1 MKFDVAKFIDGLHGW
16 LGDQFAP
23 IVDRLKRLEAV
34 RPVDEVEL
42 TANVSKALDPK
53 FVELYERVGT
63 IQTSVKEISLTPGP
77 KGEDGLPGVGADEAG
92 ITERLR
98 AELKALTDAEFERLV
113 GVVKELAVPGKDGE
127 AGKDG
132 EPGAPGKDADEAAF
146 MEFAAAEIGVQVR
159 ASVEAAAHEL
169 KALAVPGPAGESG
182 PAGAPGKDA
191 EIPETL
197 IRELI
202 DARVKEIPPAA
213 DGKSVPIEDVQRMV
227 DDAVQKRM
235 AEVRVPADGNDG
247 RDALHL
253 EILAGIDLSK
263 NYPRNTYA
271 KHLGGLWRSFEK
283 THELRGWECIV
294 NGVAGVEYEPSDED
308 PRVLA
313 AKTILSDG
321 TESCAV
327 IRVPAMVYKG
337 VFREGEEYEQG
348 DTVTWAG
355 SLWHCQEPTR
365 EKPAESGVKSWR
377 LAVKK
382 GRDAPQ
388 NAPTPIDPSKS
399 VRL

>member
-1 MKFDVAKFIDGLHGW
+1 MKFDVARFIDGLHGW
-16 LGDQFAP
+16 LGEQFAP

-34 RPVDEVEL
+34 PVVDESSL
-42 TANVSKALDPK
+42 TKNVSKALDPR
-53 FVELYERVGT
+53 FLEIYELVGA
-63 IQTSVKEISLTPGP
+63 IQTSVKEIALTPGP
-77 KGEDGLPGVGADEAG
+77 KGEDGA
-92 ITERLR
+92 
-98 AELKALTDAEFERLV
+98 
-113 GVVKELAVPGKDGE
+113 
-127 AGKDG
+127 
-132 EPGAPGKDADEAAF
+132 PGAPGTDADSAAIKSAVL
-146 MEFAAAEIGVQVR
+146 EEVR
-159 ASVEAAAHEL
+159 AAQTKFQQEL
-169 KALAVPGPAGESG
+169 SLELRALAKPGRDGEDG
-182 PAGAPGKDA
+182 QDGEDGKDA

-202 DARVKEIPPAA
+202 DARVKELPRAA

-235 AEVRVPADGNDG
+235 ADIRMPSDGNDG

-283 THELRGWECIV
+283 THDMRGWECIV
-294 NGVAGVEYEPSDED
+294 NGVAGVEYQPSEED

-321 TESCAV
+321 TESIAV

-348 DTVTWAG
+348 DTVTWGG